1 MILNCGEIDGIL
13 NRVSFLKVMSKI
25 YNPKYMAYREQWIYR
40 NNYNGKMEYA
50 FISKEE
56 LSDEDNI
63 IYTIYRNDKKYIM
76 SWDYTPTQKD
86 INAKDWHIV
95 STKEFI
101 G

>member
-1 MILNCGEIDGIL
+1 
-13 NRVSFLKVMSKI
+13 
-25 YNPKYMAYREQWIYR
+25 
-40 NNYNGKMEYA
+40 MEYA